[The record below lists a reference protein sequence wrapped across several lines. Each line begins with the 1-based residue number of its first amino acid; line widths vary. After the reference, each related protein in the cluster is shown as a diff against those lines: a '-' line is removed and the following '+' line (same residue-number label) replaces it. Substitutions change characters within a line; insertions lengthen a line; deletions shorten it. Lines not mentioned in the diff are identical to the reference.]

1 MAKIIIAV
9 SLIFLLGG
17 GWLALDY
24 LNKQE
29 QARALEIHKGIEQ
42 ARLESKRRLGKR
54 SNFES
59 VIHATQAD
67 CEAAADK
74 AKVDYMAL
82 MLKILP
88 VKSRALGGL
97 PQTVSSQAE
106 AILQS
111 AKTECQSTATNIL
124 SKGI

>member
-1 MAKIIIAV
+1 VPLKYIRV
-9 SLIFLLGG
+9 
-17 GWLALDY
+17 
-24 LNKQE
+24 LNK
-29 QARALEIHKGIEQ
+29 
-42 ARLESKRRLGKR
+42 
-54 SNFES
+54 
-59 VIHATQAD
+59 HAWKAKED
-67 CEAAADK
+67 WEKDPILKAADK